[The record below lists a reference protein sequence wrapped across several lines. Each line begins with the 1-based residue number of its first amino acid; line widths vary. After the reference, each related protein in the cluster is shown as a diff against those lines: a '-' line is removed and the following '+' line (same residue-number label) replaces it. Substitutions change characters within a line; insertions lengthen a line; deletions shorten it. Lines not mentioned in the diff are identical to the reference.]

1 MKTNSDDSTSVISSP
16 SQPGS
21 DTDSTKFLIGM
32 ALYGIFLAPAVIT
45 VGFWVY
51 DWVGQE
57 TWLARVTIAGICFY
71 VWLQVTIWRSA
82 AAAK

>member
-1 MKTNSDDSTSVISSP
+1 
-16 SQPGS
+16 
-21 DTDSTKFLIGM
+21 M